1 MSEPKGLFDAAI
13 EVLNRH
19 TGIYVL
25 GAEEEACQSAIRVL
39 EAAGKVEK
47 RDKIRLAIWADFH
60 ERLCGKHG
68 GSWLPDDDEAYDR
81 ICALL
86 ESLPDKAEDTFDYQ
100 SVFGSKP
107 GKEE

>member
-1 MSEPKGLFDAAI
+1 MSEPKGPFEDAI
-13 EVLNRH
+13 YILSRYMDNRLR
-19 TGIYVL
+19 GK
-25 GAEEEACQSAIRVL
+25 EAAIRVL

-107 GKEE
+107 GKEEK

>member
-1 MSEPKGLFDAAI
+1 MD
-13 EVLNRH
+13 NRLR
-19 TGIYVL
+19 GK
-25 GAEEEACQSAIRVL
+25 EAAIRVL

-86 ESLPDKAEDTFDYQ
+86 ESLPDKE
-100 SVFGSKP
+100 
-107 GKEE
+107 